1 MTEDLVSIAS
11 LAKKHGVS
19 KSTVRRRVK
28 EGKLFPGAKRVEYDH
43 GQAWLIPQREAESV
57 SLEDLSPRPRHQK
70 QGTSYALERTQN
82 ISSTLESLDERIA
95 VLERL
100 LPKILAGKS

>member
-1 MTEDLVSIAS
+1 MTEDYVSIAS
-11 LAKKHGVS
+11 VAKKYGVS

-57 SLEDLSPRPRHQK
+57 SLENLSPRPRPRK
-70 QGTSYALERTQN
+70 QN